1 VRSAARTPRPALLT
15 WRRRRASRIYKSNQI
30 KCQAYKEVVE
40 ILEAAGATED
50 AKETRTIHSG
60 PAGGAAGE
68 KLAVAPPPSPY

>member
-1 VRSAARTPRPALLT
+1 M
-15 WRRRRASRIYKSNQI
+15 
-30 KCQAYKEVVE
+30 E